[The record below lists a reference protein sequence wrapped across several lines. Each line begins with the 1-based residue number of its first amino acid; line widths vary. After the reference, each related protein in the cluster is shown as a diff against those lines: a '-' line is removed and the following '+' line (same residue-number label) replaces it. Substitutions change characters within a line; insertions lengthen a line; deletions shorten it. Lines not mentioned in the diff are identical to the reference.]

1 MKHHHLSNIVVLLV
15 LLVAVGGLYF
25 IYKGTGRA
33 VQLSAPSVDT
43 LGSCCCAEDNTP
55 FVVPATKLVSELT
68 DADCSALCS
77 ERSTPFHPVST
88 LGMC

>member
-1 MKHHHLSNIVVLLV
+1 MKHHHLANIVVFLV
-15 LLVAVGGLYF
+15 LVTAVLGLFF

-33 VQLSAPSVDT
+33 VQLTAPTVDT
-43 LGSCCCAEDNTP
+43 LGSCCCAENGQP

-68 DADCSALCS
+68 DDDCSALCS